1 MTAKPWLR
9 TLSIL
14 ELDNRRVLNG
24 LLADPEHAG
33 CDLRDHIVFVRDE
46 LVRIAAFARASVRSK
61 LLCGPCPGEYGAEAH
76 RPTRHGSAISEG
88 VRRRVPLLIDGCA
101 RSCRSMHR
109 SVMLARE
116 R

>member
-61 LLCGPCPGEYGAEAH
+61 LLCGPCPGEHEVEANRSKGH
-76 RPTRHGSAISEG
+76 SAAIDWKGNPQPYAFFFLVEG
-88 VRRRVPLLIDGCA
+88 
-101 RSCRSMHR
+101 
-109 SVMLARE
+109 E
-116 R
+116 

>member
-24 LLADPEHAG
+24 LLTDPEHAG
-33 CDLRDHIVFVRDE
+33 RDLRDHIVFVRDE

-61 LLCGPCPGEYGAEAH
+61 LLCGPCPGANDVEANRSKGH
-76 RPTRHGSAISEG
+76 SAAIDWTWNPHPYASSFLVVSE
-88 VRRRVPLLIDGCA
+88 
-101 RSCRSMHR
+101 S
-109 SVMLARE
+109 
-116 R
+116 